1 MKNAF
6 IFSLLFG
13 FSFLIQNNVD
23 AQTGVI
29 SNGVNIKIVSG
40 TVLFVPGSMLISGT
54 TGSVLNNGN
63 LYVGSDFTN
72 NGNGLDVSG
81 TGTIIFNG
89 AGNQNING
97 THPTTFYNVTKSTDS
112 CVVIALDETINNKLT
127 LAAGS
132 FDING
137 HTLTVNNGF
146 AGNGRLKGS
155 MSSNLV
161 AGGIGTIFFDSTA
174 NYLKDL
180 TLNSTANLTLG
191 NVLNITASDGMN
203 TNSFGT
209 VTVKSGGTINAAG
222 FLTLKSDAKGDA
234 RVGISAGA
242 IKGKVT
248 VERYIPARRA
258 WRFLS
263 VPFNTNFLQT
273 INAAW
278 QEGAAPNT
286 STQIQNNPHPGYGTE
301 ITYDNNTAHGFDM
314 NITLNPSLKTW
325 NNISQTWSPAPF
337 TNTTNIT
344 DYPAYCLFVRGSRAI
359 QLWQGTG
366 AIPDNTVL
374 RATGELNE
382 PGDNNRFIRNYNG
395 NAGDFILAGNPYATS
410 IDIGTV
416 LDNSTN
422 ISGTRKFW
430 VWDPRANGAFGVG
443 GYVAYSNNIQVPPDS
458 SSTYTAGNI
467 IQSGQAFFVQTSAG
481 NASINFQESD
491 KTSAENTVF
500 GFDKP
505 HKQSFPVIYTNLMIP
520 EGDTMALTDGVG
532 VVFDNK
538 FSASV
543 DSYDAEKLWNFDEN
557 IALVRNTYSLAIE
570 FRPAPVLTDT
580 LFYRLYL
587 RQEPYTLQMFTRNFS
602 YMPLLRAWL
611 VDKYMDTKTEI
622 NLKDTTLYNF
632 TPNPDTNSYRNRFM
646 LVFKRRIERTPRPV
660 PGTPHLDTGTATVI
674 DGITSTESSISL
686 YPNPVREVKNAMLRF
701 NKMSKGMY
709 EVMVY
714 DANGQKLLSQEIQ
727 HDGDN
732 NLYSLLSNASWA
744 AGVYTITVSN
754 EDSKKSITLKLIVS
768 K

>member
-263 VPFNTNFLQT
+263 VPFNTNFLQP

-359 QLWQGTG
+359 QLWQGTT

-458 SSTYTAGNI
+458 SSTYTSGNI

-646 LVFKRRIERTPRPV
+646 LVFKRRIERTPMPV

-732 NLYSLLSNASWA
+732 NLYSLQSNASWA

-754 EDSKKSITLKLIVS
+754 EDSKNSITLKLIVS